1 MYDCLL
7 PLHPFIQYAFMSHQG
22 LDRHWGVNTKQHKQ
36 SPCPYGGGSS
46 VGKAGVLP
54 RVRLS
59 VEREVQGLRWQ
70 SCLSSFVASQGL
82 PGELRSEG
90 QVGLH

>member
-7 PLHPFIQYAFMSHQG
+7 PLHPFIQYAFISHQG

-59 VEREVQGLRWQ
+59 VDRATAHKANGADGTGAIIGSLERV
-70 SCLSSFVASQGL
+70 
-82 PGELRSEG
+82 PP
-90 QVGLH
+90 